1 MEAKEEEELEIPR
14 PMEEDIDGDDDANE
28 GDLRIAADDDEAE
41 IDPPGDA
48 AAGGRSRLRRHR

>member
-14 PMEEDIDGDDDANE
+14 PMEEDMDEDANE
-28 GDLRIAADDDEAE
+28 RDLRSAADDDEE
-41 IDPPGDA
+41 ENNDPPGDA